1 MIFSLAVP
9 VFHHANFLPFA
20 LESIRAQRSDIRV
33 AVMDATPDESVQKVL
48 ERYGDLLSYRRHGP
62 DAGQT
67 AAIQEGWDHTDGD
80 IVAWLCADDYYF
92 PNALDAV
99 ESAFIRHPEVDVVY
113 GDAVFVDEADQFI
126 GYFPIG
132 QFATSSIEREDFIC
146 QPSCFVRRA
155 ALERI
160 GRLNPDLH
168 YIMDWDLWTRLYR
181 SGARFHYLNQ
191 PLSVVRMYRGT
202 KTASRSWARFRE
214 IGRHVAR
221 NASPLAA
228 LRSLSGFYYQD
239 LKTLDVTG
247 FERVVLSLMDFYSRQ
262 KKRLAGS
269 GPRGDRNTYGFSR
282 HGNEVTGEA
291 EVFLPW
297 YKPSPPVELGIRS
310 DLEVEPEVHLNGTK
324 LSCKPGTSFCFDI
337 PALNLSTPLL
347 SLKLSC
353 AGRKTWELYGV
364 QFF

>member
-20 LESIRAQRSDIRV
+20 LESIRAQRADIRV

-48 ERYGDLLSYRRHGP
+48 EHYADLLSYRRHGP
-62 DAGQT
+62 DSGQT

-92 PNALDAV
+92 PNALDSV
-99 ESAFIRHPEVDVVY
+99 EEVFIRHPEVDVVY
-113 GDAVFVDEADQFI
+113 GDAVFVDDSDQFI

-132 QFATSSIEREDFIC
+132 QFGTSSIEREDFIC
-146 QPSCFVRRA
+146 QPSCFVRRT
-155 ALERI
+155 ALARI

-181 SGARFHYLNQ
+181 AGAKFHYLDK

-202 KTASRSWARFRE
+202 KTASRSWARFKE

-221 NASPLAA
+221 NSSPIAA

-247 FERVVLSLMDFYSRQ
+247 IERVLLRMMEFYSRQ
-262 KKRLAGS
+262 KKRFK
-269 GPRGDRNTYGFSR
+269 GPGPGGDKNAYGLSR
-282 HGNEVTGEA
+282 HGNEVAGEA
-291 EVFLPW
+291 DVLLPW
-297 YKPSPPVELGIRS
+297 YKPSPPVGLWVRS
-310 DLEVEPEVHLNGTK
+310 DLDVEPDVHLNGTR
-324 LSCKPGTSFCFDI
+324 LSCKSGTGFCYDI
-337 PALNLSTPLL
+337 PAFSLSTPLL

-353 AGRKTWELYGV
+353 AARKSWALYGV
-364 QFF
+364 EFF

>member
-1 MIFSLAVP
+1 VRFCLAIP
-9 VFHHANFLPFA
+9 VCNHANFLPSA

-48 ERYGDLLSYRRHGP
+48 ERFGDLLSYRRHGP

-99 ESAFIRHPEVDVVY
+99 EEVFIRHPEVDVVY
-113 GDAVFVDEADQFI
+113 GDAVFVDDAEQFI

-132 QFATSSIEREDFIC
+132 QFGTSSIEREDFIC
-146 QPSCFVRRA
+146 QPSCFVRRT
-155 ALERI
+155 ALARI

-181 SGARFHYLNQ
+181 AGAKFRYLSQ

-202 KTASRSWARFRE
+202 KTASRSRARFKE

-221 NASPLAA
+221 NASPIAA

-239 LKTLDVTG
+239 LKTLDVNG
-247 FERVVLSLMDFYSRQ
+247 FERVLLRLMEFYSRQ
-262 KKRLAGS
+262 KKRFTGS
-269 GPRGDRNTYGFSR
+269 DTGGALNTYGLSR
-282 HGNEVTGEA
+282 HGNAVTGEA
-291 EVFLPW
+291 DVFLPW
-297 YKPSPPVELGIRS
+297 YKPSPPVGLWVRS
-310 DLEVEPEVHLNGTK
+310 DLDVEPDVHLNGTR
-324 LSCKPGTSFCFDI
+324 LSCKSGTGFCYDI
-337 PALNLSTPLL
+337 QALRLSTPLL

-353 AGRKTWELYGV
+353 AARKSWTLHGV

>member
-9 VFHHANFLPFA
+9 VCHHANFLPFA
-20 LESIRAQRSDIRV
+20 LESIRAQRSVIRV
-33 AVMDATPDESVQKVL
+33 AVMDATPDDSVQKVL
-48 ERYGDLLSYRRHGP
+48 AHYADLLSYRRHGP
-62 DAGQT
+62 DSGQT
-67 AAIQEGWDHTDGD
+67 AAIQEGWDHTEGD

-99 ESAFIRHPEVDVVY
+99 EEVFIRHPEMDVVY
-113 GDAVFVDEADQFI
+113 GDAVFVDDIDQFI

-132 QFATSSIEREDFIC
+132 QFGTSSIEREDFIC
-146 QPSCFVRRA
+146 QPSCFVRRT

-160 GRLNPDLH
+160 GRLNTDLH

-181 SGARFHYLNQ
+181 AGAKFHYLNL

-202 KTASRSWARFRE
+202 KTASRSWARFKE
-214 IGRHVAR
+214 IGRHVER
-221 NASPLAA
+221 NASLIAA

-247 FERVVLSLMDFYSRQ
+247 VERVLLRAMEFYSRQ
-262 KKRLAGS
+262 KKRLS
-269 GPRGDRNTYGFSR
+269 GADPGGDRNSYGFSR

-291 EVFLPW
+291 DVFLPW
-297 YKPSPPVELGIRS
+297 YKPSPPVGLSVRS
-310 DLEVEPEVHLNGTK
+310 DLDVAPEVLLNGAI
-324 LSCKPGTSFCFDI
+324 LSCKSGTGFCFDI
-337 PALNLSTPLL
+337 PALSISKPLL
-347 SLKLSC
+347 SLKLSST
-353 AGRKTWELYGV
+353 ARKTWTLHGV

>member
-1 MIFSLAVP
+1 VRFSLAIP
-9 VFHHANFLPFA
+9 VSHHANFLPFA
-20 LESIRAQRSDIRV
+20 LDSIRAQCADIQV
-33 AVMDATPDESVQKVL
+33 AVMDATPDDSVQEVL

-62 DAGQT
+62 DAGQ
-67 AAIQEGWDHTDGD
+67 ASAIQEGWDHTDGD

-99 ESAFIRHPEVDVVY
+99 ESVFIGHPEVDVVY

-132 QFATSSIEREDFIC
+132 QFATSSIEKANFIC

-155 ALERI
+155 ALARI

-168 YIMDWDLWTRLYR
+168 YIMDWDLWTRLFR
-181 SGARFHYLNQ
+181 AGARFHYLNQ

-202 KTASRSWARFRE
+202 KTASRSWARFKE

-221 NASPLAA
+221 NASSIAA

-247 FERVVLSLMDFYSRQ
+247 FERVLLSLMEFYSRQ
-262 KKRLAGS
+262 KKRFSGS
-269 GPRGDRNTYGFSR
+269 DPGGDRNTYGFSR
-282 HGNEVTGEA
+282 HGNEVSGEA
-291 EVFLPW
+291 DVFLPW
-297 YKPSPPVELGIRS
+297 YKPSPPVGLWIRS

-324 LSCKPGTSFCFDI
+324 LSCKSGTSFCYDI
-337 PALNLSTPLL
+337 PALSLSTPLL

-353 AGRKTWELYGV
+353 AARKVWALHGV

>member
-20 LESIRAQRSDIRV
+20 LESIRGQRSDIRV

-62 DAGQT
+62 DAGQ
-67 AAIQEGWDHTDGD
+67 ASAIQEGWDHTDGD
-80 IVAWLCADDYYF
+80 IVGWLCADDYFF

-99 ESAFIRHPEVDVVY
+99 EEVFVSHPEVDVVY
-113 GDAVFVDEADQFI
+113 GDAVFVDETDQFI

-146 QPSCFVRRA
+146 QPSCFVRRK
-155 ALERI
+155 ALEKI
-160 GRLNPDLH
+160 GRLNSDLH
-168 YIMDWDLWTRLYR
+168 YIMDWDLWTRLYHA
-181 SGARFHYLNQ
+181 GATFHYLNK

-202 KTASRSWARFRE
+202 KTASRSWARFKE
-214 IGRHVAR
+214 IGRHVSR
-221 NASPLAA
+221 NASPMAT

-247 FERVVLSLMDFYSRQ
+247 IERVLLRMMEFYSRQ
-262 KKRLAGS
+262 KKRFNGS
-269 GPRGDRNTYGFSR
+269 GAGGDRNTYGLSR
-282 HGNEVTGEA
+282 HGNEVTCEA
-291 EVFLPW
+291 DVFLPW
-297 YKPSPPVELGIRS
+297 VRPEPPVGLWVRS
-310 DLEVEPEVHLNGTK
+310 NLEVEPVVQLNGTRLPRK
-324 LSCKPGTSFCFDI
+324 SDTKFCYDI
-337 PALNLSTPLL
+337 PRLCLSPPLL

-353 AGRKTWELYGV
+353 PAQKAWILHGV